1 MSTVCLSMIVK
12 NETNIIHECFDSVY
26 KHIDYWVIVDT
37 GSTDGTQ
44 ELIKKYFAE
53 KGIPGELHERPWVGF
68 GHNRTEALD
77 LCIGKADYAWMIDAD
92 DRIVGDFKYPQNK
105 NLTAD
110 AYALKCGRDQCIWWR
125 NQIFKTGIG
134 WKYVGILHE
143 YAHCEKQPLTQEKI
157 EGDYY
162 LEARTLGARNAN
174 VTPIEK
180 YSKDAE
186 VLLEALKTE
195 PGNTRYQFYLAQSY
209 FDSQQWDK
217 ATEAYYKR
225 VEMGGW
231 EEECYYSLFRVAL
244 IAMAQEKEWPVIQQ
258 KLLDAYDYR
267 PCRAEPLHA
276 IARTLRMMGRPRAAY
291 MFAKEAAQIPF
302 PQHDILFIDTNVYKW
317 MALDE
322 LSATAYYVHDYATG
336 FAASEALLKQNRL
349 PQNEVERVQKNHAA
363 YAEKLEERR
372 RMEQQQMLMQQG
384 MVPFTHQMN
393 TIPMITLPQ
402 QTALTVPPVT
412 EMKSAY
418 IPPRAN
424 RFKKRKK

>member
-12 NETNIIHECFDSVY
+12 NETHIIRECLDSVCS
-26 KHIDYWVIVDT
+26 HIDYWVIVDT

-44 ELIKKYFAE
+44 DLIRNYFAE
-53 KGIPGELHERPWVGF
+53 KGIPGELHERPWVAF
-68 GHNRTEALD
+68 DHNRTEALD
-77 LCIGKADYAWMIDAD
+77 LCTGKADYAWMIDAD
-92 DRIVGDFKYPQNK
+92 DKIVGDFKYPNNK

-110 AYALKCGRDQCIWWR
+110 GYALKCGRDQCIWWR

-134 WKYVGILHE
+134 WKYIGILHE
-143 YAHCEKQPLTQEKI
+143 YAHCEKQPLIQEKI
-157 EGDYY
+157 EGNYH
-162 LEARTLGARNAN
+162 LEARTLGARNVN
-174 VTPIEK
+174 VTPVEK

-186 VLLEALKTE
+186 LLAEALKTE

-231 EEECYYSLFRVAL
+231 EEECYYSLFRIAL
-244 IAMAQEKEWPVIQQ
+244 ITMAQEKEWPIIQQ
-258 KLLDAYDYR
+258 KLLDAFDYR

-291 MFAKEAAQIPF
+291 LFAKQAAELQF
-302 PQHDILFIDTNVYKW
+302 PKHDILFIDTNVYTW

-322 LSATAYYVHDYATG
+322 LAASAFYVHDYKTG
-336 FAASEALLKQNRL
+336 YAACEILLKQNRL
-349 PQNEVERVQKNHAA
+349 PPTEVERVQRNQAA
-363 YAEKLEERR
+363 YAEKLAEMQ
-372 RMEQQQMLMQQG
+372 RMEQHQQMMQQQRIPQIPLVS
-384 MVPFTHQMN
+384 VPVPMN
-393 TIPMITLPQ
+393 TTLGI
-402 QTALTVPPVT
+402 PPVT

-418 IPPRAN
+418 IPPRSN

>member
-12 NETNIIHECFDSVY
+12 NETHIIHECLESVY

-44 ELIKKYFAE
+44 ELIKQFFAD

-68 GHNRTEALD
+68 GHNRTEALG
-77 LCIGKADYAWMIDAD
+77 LCDGKADYAWMIDAD
-92 DRIVGDFKYPQNK
+92 DRILGEFKYPHGK

-110 AYALKCGRDQCIWWR
+110 GYALKCSRDNCIWWR

-134 WKYVGILHE
+134 WKYVGVLHE
-143 YAHCEKQPLTQEKI
+143 YAHCDKQPLIQEKI
-157 EGDYY
+157 EGNYG
-162 LEARTLGARNAN
+162 LEARTLGHRNVN

-186 VLLEALKTE
+186 TLLEALKTE
-195 PGNTRYQFYLAQSY
+195 PTNSRYQFYLAQSY

-244 IAMAQEKEWPVIQQ
+244 IAIAQEKPWDEIQR

-267 PCRAEPLHA
+267 PCRAEPLHM
-276 IARTLRMMGRPRAAY
+276 IARALRGMNRTRAAY
-291 MFAKEAAQIPF
+291 LFAKEAAQLPH
-302 PQHDILFIDTNVYKW
+302 PQQDILFIDTNVYKW

-322 LSATAYYVHDYATG
+322 LAATAFYVHDYKLG
-336 FAASEALLKQNRL
+336 YAACTKLLQENLLPSSEVQRVRTNLEAYSQKIR
-349 PQNEVERVQKNHAA
+349 EMERAIQHA
-363 YAEKLEERR
+363 
-372 RMEQQQMLMQQG
+372 QQMQNKQAELQQIN
-384 MVPFTHQMN
+384 PS
-393 TIPMITLPQ
+393 P
-402 QTALTVPPVT
+402 
-412 EMKSAY
+412 KSAY
-418 IPPRAN
+418 IPPRAA
-424 RFKKRKK
+424 RFKERKR